1 MRLAE
6 LQIKIKIILKK
17 YLTKRFYHYILVL
30 GIAIVVYPIY
40 DLYNSIKETIQSN
53 EEYSSW
59 IDLIFLSIEIPLLK
73 LMIYS
78 LIIIFVG
85 FKIMNY
91 AKKGFNERVYSNN
104 SSAENNLK

>member
-30 GIAIVVYPIY
+30 VIAIVLYPIY
-40 DLYNSIKETIQSN
+40 FLYNSIKENIQSN